1 MIVKRIHTMNLYR
14 VFRNVSFGSL
24 GLWGLDLDIYIVV
37 GCFFFFVDKIS
48 YPTVERVC
56 ILQTNFNERVN
67 HPSLIYIKPDL

>member
-1 MIVKRIHTMNLYR
+1 MNLYR

-48 YPTVERVC
+48 YPTVD
-56 ILQTNFNERVN
+56 LKSLHFANQSLMNE
-67 HPSLIYIKPDL
+67 